1 MILIDWWLLAATCA
15 ATLCTLTFVIRYALT
30 MRWERTATGR
40 SIMTLALA
48 LTIAEAAAVTRRI
61 DELTP
66 SVDLNTAT
74 TIIAAIGWTAVTGVF
89 AWRHWALT
97 HPVDGPDDDSTSR

>member
-1 MILIDWWLLAATCA
+1 MTWLEWWLLGATAA

-61 DELTP
+61 DELAP
-66 SVDLNTAT
+66 SIDLGTAT
-74 TIIAAIGWTAVTGVF
+74 TALAAIAWTVVTGVF

-97 HPVDGPDDDSTSR
+97 HPVDGRDDDSTSR

>member
-30 MRWERTATGR
+30 MRWEKTATGR

-61 DELTP
+61 DELAP
-66 SVDLNTAT
+66 SIDLGTAT
-74 TIIAAIGWTAVTGVF
+74 TALAALAWTAITGVF

>member
-48 LTIAEAAAVTRRI
+48 LTIAESAAVTRRI
-61 DELTP
+61 DELAP
-66 SVDLNTAT
+66 SIDLGTAT
-74 TIIAAIGWTAVTGVF
+74 TALAALAWTAITGVF